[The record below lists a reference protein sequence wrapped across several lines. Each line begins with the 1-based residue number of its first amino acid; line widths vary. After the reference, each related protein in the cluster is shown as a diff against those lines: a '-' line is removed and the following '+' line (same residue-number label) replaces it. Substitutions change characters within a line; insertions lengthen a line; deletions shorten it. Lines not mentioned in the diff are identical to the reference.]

1 MDDTEES
8 GTRSWGEFTI
18 KHGIHHEEWVSQH
31 FSWLTVGT
39 SVELSVSFPRMVSMG
54 WVESSHKL
62 NKFKQLTEGLGQPR
76 WGYFV
81 MPRIGNI
88 P

>member
-8 GTRSWGEFTI
+8 GTRRWGEFTI